1 LHVKDVAKA
10 GRCQD
15 AVSSEN
21 ETSASVAIRN
31 RRRLEQVIAN
41 MISIVLAVA
50 DHVPRIDSVMLRR
63 ALMLFVA
70 IGLTYQ
76 AANVGA
82 DDLKVGSKRFT
93 ESYILGE
100 IVAQTARHAG
110 AEVTHRQGMG
120 GTAILFEAIKTGAI
134 DVYPDYT
141 GTIARQMLQ
150 SDAADLDTLNR
161 GLQPFGLGVAVKF
174 GFNNTYAL
182 ALIESEAQRLD
193 ISTVG
198 DLAKHPQLR
207 FGLSHEFLERNDG
220 WSGLKRAYKL
230 PQSPQGLDHGLA
242 FEAIASR
249 QIDVM
254 DIYSTDAKIVRY
266 QLRVLSDDK
275 HYFPE
280 YDAVLVYRLDVPK
293 RFPHAWS
300 EIGKLQGRIDAKRMI
315 AMNAR
320 AELDG
325 ASFAT
330 IAADF
335 TDLPQSARQ
344 AADGFLGKLGGP
356 DFWRLTG
363 QHLLLVFVS
372 LAAAIIV
379 GIPLGIW
386 AARSDAVAQPI
397 LSTVGVIQTIPAL
410 ALLVFLIPL
419 LGRIGTIPALV
430 ALFLYS
436 LLPIVRNTYSGL
448 ADIPAAMRESSR
460 ALGLPTT
467 ARLRLVELPIAARA
481 ILGGIKTSAVIN
493 VGTATIAAFIGAGG
507 YGERIVT
514 GLALNDHALLLAG
527 AIPAAALA
535 LLVQWTFDFADRWIV
550 AEGLR

>member
-1 LHVKDVAKA
+1 
-10 GRCQD
+10 
-15 AVSSEN
+15 
-21 ETSASVAIRN
+21 
-31 RRRLEQVIAN
+31 
-41 MISIVLAVA
+41 MISKNLCDTSSLCAFVVRPFRYCLTIGTIALASLCCTGLSFA
-50 DHVPRIDSVMLRR
+50 DE
-63 ALMLFVA
+63 
-70 IGLTYQ
+70 
-76 AANVGA
+76 
-82 DDLKVGSKRFT
+82 LKVGSKRFT

-100 IVAQTARHAG
+100 IIAQTARQTGVKVA
-110 AEVTHRQGMG
+110 HRQGMG
-120 GTAILFEAIKTGAI
+120 NTAILFEAIKSGGI

-141 GTIARQMLQ
+141 GTIARQLLKTEV
-150 SDAADLDTLNR
+150 SDLDTLNR
-161 GLQPFGLGVAVKF
+161 GLQPLGLGVAVKL

-182 ALIESEAQRLD
+182 ALPESEAQRLGV
-193 ISTVG
+193 STVSE
-198 DLAKHPQLR
+198 LAAQPQLR
-207 FGLSHEFLERNDG
+207 FGLSHEFIERVDG
-220 WSGLKRAYKL
+220 WPGLKRLYAL
-230 PQSPQGLDHGLA
+230 PQSPKGLDHGLA
-242 FEAIASR
+242 YEAIASR

-254 DIYSTDAKIVRY
+254 DIYSTDAKIVRFG
-266 QLRVLSDDK
+266 LSVLGDDK
-275 HYFPE
+275 RYFPE
-280 YDAVLVYRLDVPK
+280 YDAVLVYRLDVPE
-293 RFPHAWS
+293 RFPRAWAAFANL
-300 EIGKLQGRIDAKRMI
+300 EGRIDSKRMI

-335 TDLPQSARQ
+335 SNLPHSVKRGR
-344 AADGFLGKLGGP
+344 DGFLGKLGGP
-356 DFWRLTG
+356 DFWTLTG

-372 LAAAIIV
+372 LAAAMIV
-379 GIPLGIW
+379 GIPLGVW

-448 ADIPAAMRESSR
+448 VDIDKSLRESAR

-467 ARLRLVELPIAARA
+467 ARLRLIELPLASRA
-481 ILGGIKTSAVIN
+481 ILAGIKTSAVIN
-493 VGTATIAAFIGAGG
+493 VGAATIAAFIGAGG

-514 GLALNDHALLLAG
+514 GLALNDHAMLLAG
-527 AIPAAALA
+527 AIPAAVLA
-535 LLVQWTFDFADRWIV
+535 LLVQWMFDLADRWIV